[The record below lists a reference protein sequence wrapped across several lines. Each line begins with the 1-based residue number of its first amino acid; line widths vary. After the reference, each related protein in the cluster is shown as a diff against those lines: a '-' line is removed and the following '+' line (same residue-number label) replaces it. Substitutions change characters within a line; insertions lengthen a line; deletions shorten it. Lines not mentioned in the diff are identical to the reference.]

1 MHKTLHMSITLFII
15 ILTVLVSYT
24 TFRNR
29 IAFERMKFNA
39 YEIRQHKT
47 WHRFFSYGLLH
58 ADWMHL
64 LVNMFVLYSFGSLV
78 EQIFVAEFG
87 IQGRFFFGLLY
98 VTALLCSVIPSYFK
112 HRKNYYYNAVGASG
126 AVSSVLFASIIL
138 HPQGS
143 IILLF
148 LPIPIPAFIFGIIY
162 LVYSVWMSRK
172 ASDNVAHDVHFWG
185 AIYGIAFVSIL
196 KPDFLISFIQYVF

>member
-1 MHKTLHMSITLFII
+1 MSITLFLI

-39 YEIRQHKT
+39 YEIRHHKA

-64 LVNMFVLYSFGSLV
+64 LVNMFVLWSFGSLV
-78 EQIFVAEFG
+78 EDIIVAEFG
-87 IQGRFFFGLLY
+87 FSGRLLY
-98 VTALLCSVIPSYFK
+98 ALLYISALFFSVVPSYFK

-126 AVSSVLFASIIL
+126 AVSSILFASIIL

-143 IILLF
+143 VYFMFI
-148 LPIPIPAFIFGIIY
+148 PIPIPAIIFGIFY
-162 LVYSVWMSRK
+162 LGYSVWMARRG
-172 ASDNVAHDVHFWG
+172 ADNVAHDVHFWG
-185 AIYGIAFVSIL
+185 AVYGIAYVALIN
-196 KPDFLISFIQYVF
+196 PDFIKNFFRYIF

>member
-1 MHKTLHMSITLFII
+1 MSITLFLI

-29 IAFERMKFNA
+29 LAFERMKFNA
-39 YEIRQHKT
+39 YEIRQHRS

-78 EQIFVAEFG
+78 EEIIVA
-87 IQGRFFFGLLY
+87 QFGLTGRLLY
-98 VTALLCSVIPSYFK
+98 AILYISALFFSVLPSYFK

-126 AVSSVLFASIIL
+126 AVSSILFASIIL

-143 IILLF
+143 VYFMFI
-148 LPIPIPAFIFGIIY
+148 PVPIPAVIFGVFY
-162 LVYSVWMSRK
+162 LGYSVWMARRGG
-172 ASDNVAHDVHFWG
+172 DNVAHDVHFWG
-185 AIYGIAFVSIL
+185 AVYGILFIA
-196 KPDFLISFIQYVF
+196 LIHPEFIKSFIRYFF

>member
-1 MHKTLHMSITLFII
+1 MSITLFII

-29 IAFERMKFNA
+29 VAFERMKFNA

-47 WHRFFSYGLLH
+47 WYRFFSYGLLH

-64 LVNMFVLYSFGSLV
+64 LINMFVLYSFGSLV
-78 EQIFVAEFG
+78 ENILVQEFAG
-87 IQGRFFFGLLY
+87 MGRFFYGLLY
-98 VTALLCSVIPSYFK
+98 VTALFCSVVPSYFK

-143 IILLF
+143 VYFMFI
-148 LPIPIPAFIFGIIY
+148 PVPIPAFIFGVFY
-162 LVYSVWMSRK
+162 LAYSVWMARRS
-172 ASDNVAHDVHFWG
+172 ADNVAHDVHFWG
-185 AIYGIAFVSIL
+185 AIYGIAFIAAL
-196 KPDFLISFIQYVF
+196 NPGFIVNFVNYVF

>member
-1 MHKTLHMSITLFII
+1 MSITLFIV
-15 ILTVLVSYT
+15 ILTVLVSFT

-64 LVNMFVLYSFGSLV
+64 LINMFVLYSFGTLT
-78 EQIFVAEFG
+78 ENILREEFG
-87 IQGRFFFGLLY
+87 MQGRIFFGILY
-98 VTALLCSVIPSYFK
+98 VSGLLFSVLPSYLK

-126 AVSSVLFASIIL
+126 AVSAVLFASIIL

-143 IILLF
+143 VYFMFI
-148 LPIPIPAFIFGIIY
+148 PVPIPAFIFGIFY
-162 LVYSVWMSRK
+162 LGYSVWMARK
-172 ASDNVAHDVHFWG
+172 GTDNVGHDVHFWG
-185 AIYGIAFVSIL
+185 AIFGVVFVSLLHPPFLEKFIL
-196 KPDFLISFIQYVF
+196 YIF

>member
-1 MHKTLHMSITLFII
+1 MSITLFII

-29 IAFERMKFNA
+29 IAFERMKYNA

-47 WHRFFSYGLLH
+47 WYRFFTYGLLH

-78 EQIFVAEFG
+78 EEILRQEFG
-87 IQGRFFFGLLY
+87 TMGRVFYGLLY
-98 VTALLCSVIPSYFK
+98 LTALLCSVIPSYFR

-126 AVSSVLFASIIL
+126 AVSAVLFASIIL

-143 IILLF
+143 VFFMFI
-148 LPIPIPAFIFGIIY
+148 PIPIPAYIFGFFY
-162 LVYSVWMSRK
+162 LGYSVWMARK
-172 ASDNVAHDVHFWG
+172 GQDNVAHDVHFWG
-185 AIYGIAFVSIL
+185 AIYGVAFIAAL
-196 KPDFLISFIQYVF
+196 KPAFIVSFFQYIF

>member
-1 MHKTLHMSITLFII
+1 MSVTLFII

-78 EQIFVAEFG
+78 EKILLQEFG
-87 IQGRFFFGLLY
+87 AIGRVFYGLLY
-98 VTALLCSVIPSYFK
+98 VSALFSSVIPSYFK

-143 IILLF
+143 IFLIF
-148 LPIPIPAFIFGIIY
+148 LPIPIPAFIFGLIY

-185 AIYGIAFVSIL
+185 AIFGIAFITVL
-196 KPDFLISFIQYVF
+196 KPAFLIAFFQYIF

>member
-1 MHKTLHMSITLFII
+1 MSITLFII

-64 LVNMFVLYSFGSLV
+64 LINMFVLYSFGSLV
-78 EQIFVAEFG
+78 EQILVAEFG
-87 IQGRFFFGLLY
+87 IRGRMFYGLLY
-98 VTALLCSVIPSYFK
+98 VTALLCSVGPSYFK

-138 HPQGS
+138 QPQGS
-143 IILLF
+143 VFFMFI
-148 LPIPIPAFIFGIIY
+148 PIPIPAFIFGIIY
-162 LVYSVWMSRK
+162 LAYSVWMARRG
-172 ASDNVAHDVHFWG
+172 SDNVAHDVHFWG
-185 AIYGIAFVSIL
+185 AIYGIAFITVL
-196 KPDFLISFIQYVF
+196 NPEFMGNFIRYIF